1 MPDLAVV
8 SKYAFYATRFAKHS
22 FDLAGRFG
30 FYAGM
35 NSKSSFAGSGL
46 NRRDFLKTTA
56 LATGAATFGVPLL
69 VRGKNLNSKL
79 NIAAI
84 GAGGKGQS
92 DTDCCASENIVALCD
107 VDKEHCA
114 GQLEKYS
121 SAKFYQ
127 DFRKMFD
134 EMGKSIDAVT
144 VSTPDHFHAIA
155 AAAAIKHGKH
165 VYVQKPLTQTIYE
178 ARELRDLAK
187 HHQVVSQM
195 GNQGSSA
202 DGLRRAVECIQS
214 GLIGQVRE
222 VHVWTNRPIWPQ
234 GIDRPEGQDVV
245 PASLDWNQWIGPAP
259 LRPYKKGA
267 YHTFNWR
274 GWQDFGTGALG
285 DMACHTVNMPFRAL
299 QLGYPTEIEAASSAM
314 NHETYP
320 LSSKIRFE
328 FPARGFQ
335 PRPAQKGAELL
346 MRRSQSGAGGL
357 APVTLW
363 WYDGGN
369 PDAKGRGGHDG
380 SNKPAHAITADVE
393 AMMGSVPGSGC
404 LLIGDKGKVFSP
416 DDYGARF
423 FVKLKDEAE
432 FVNSDSHAAVGV
444 IPQIIARNA
453 FKGDADLRHH
463 LEWLNAIK
471 ENKPETC
478 YSRFDI
484 TAYLT
489 EIMLLGIV
497 ALRTGKKLEW
507 DGPNMR
513 AKNAPEAA
521 QFVKRTNRAGWTL

>member
-1 MPDLAVV
+1 
-8 SKYAFYATRFAKHS
+8 
-22 FDLAGRFG
+22 
-30 FYAGM
+30 M
-35 NSKSSFAGSGL
+35 NNKLGPVNRPL

-56 LATGAATFGVPLL
+56 LAAGAVTFGVPAL
-69 VRGKNLNSKL
+69 VSGRNLNSKL

-84 GAGGKGQS
+84 GVGGKGQS
-92 DTDCCASENIVALCD
+92 DTDCCSSENIVALCD
-107 VDKEHCA
+107 VDKEQCA
-114 GQLEKYS
+114 GQLKKYS
-121 SAKFYQ
+121 SSKYYQ

-155 AAAAIKHGKH
+155 ASAAIRHGKH
-165 VYVQKPLTQTIYE
+165 VYCQKPLTQTIWE
-178 ARELRDLAK
+178 ARQLRDLARRHK
-187 HHQVVSQM
+187 VVTQM

-202 DGLRRAVECIQS
+202 DGLRRAVECIQA
-214 GLIGQVRE
+214 GLIGQVHE

-234 GIDRPEGQDVV
+234 GIDRPEGADVV
-245 PASLDWNQWIGPAP
+245 PASLDWDQWIGPAP
-259 LRPYKKGA
+259 MRPYKKGV

-299 QLGYPTEIEAASSAM
+299 QLGYPTEIEATSSAM
-314 NHETYP
+314 NRETYP

-328 FPARGFQ
+328 FPSRAGVLQ
-335 PRPAQKGAELL
+335 TLSPA
-346 MRRSQSGAGGL
+346 
-357 APVTLW
+357 TLW
-363 WYDGGN
+363 WYDGGK
-369 PDAKGRGGHDG
+369 PDAKGRGRHDG
-380 SNKPAHAITADVE
+380 SNKPAHEITADVE

-432 FVNSDSHAAVGV
+432 FVNADSHAAVGV
-444 IPQIIARNA
+444 IPQTIPRNA

-463 LEWLNAIK
+463 LEWINAIK

-497 ALRTGKKLEW
+497 ALHTGKKLEW
-507 DGPNMR
+507 DGPEMR

-521 QFVKRTNRAGWTL
+521 QFVKRANRKGWPV